1 MHINDDNNNN
11 IHFIRKCIFI
21 NTLIGSM
28 LVSYSWDVLLL
39 NDHNN
44 NNNIHCVIC
53 D

>member
-11 IHFIRKCIFI
+11 IHFVRKCISI

-39 NDHNN
+39 NYDNN
-44 NNNIHCVIC
+44 NNNIHFVIG